1 MAKQYVVAR
10 GQIEKDK
17 EVLAKQGEPYKPR
30 NAAEEKRLVEAGV
43 LTEVKGRAKA
53 AKPDDPQPPAGG
65 AGEGGEGA
73 GDTGQGAGAGAG
85 EGEGGQGNA

>member
-10 GQIEKDK
+10 GQIEKGK
-17 EVLAKQGEPYKPR
+17 EVLAKQGETYKPR

-43 LTEVKGRAKA
+43 LTEVEGRAKA
-53 AKPDDPQPPAGG
+53 AKPADPQPPAGG

-73 GDTGQGAGAGAG
+73 GDTSQGDGAG